1 MSASK
6 EYLGDAVYADVDEH
20 GAIILTTEDG
30 QEELACIYL
39 EDAVINALLR
49 YIKRVQL

>member
-20 GAIILTTEDG
+20 GTIILTTEDG
-30 QEELACIYL
+30 QEELNCIYL